1 MGIRP
6 VADFETQNYRIMT
19 HLNTGTDLQVSTE
32 TAIGFIPCVCQ
43 QPFISVFNSDCL
55 ELLSNTESETVDMV
69 FADPP
74 FNVGIKY
81 KGYKDNNIDYKE
93 WCEQWIAECF
103 RVLKPTGT
111 FYLMTIDRHLEWK
124 MPIMA
129 KYGSFINLVKWKN
142 VSANHDK
149 NRFWNATQ
157 PIMVYGKT
165 ENYKFN
171 TYAQTRTKDKM
182 IMSWN
187 KDRAENA
194 KFQLLDYWDD
204 IPLVY
209 AGSIKHK
216 EAILEPGTC
225 KKAHPCQ
232 MPEMLPGRA
241 ILFSTDE
248 NDTVFDPFT
257 GSGTTAMACKKLNR
271 KFIGSEI
278 SEEYFNLIKSRLD
291 VPQLF

>member
-1 MGIRP
+1 MNGI
-6 VADFETQNYRIMT
+6 ENI
-19 HLNTGTDLQVSTE
+19 
-32 TAIGFIPCVCQ
+32 
-43 QPFISVFNSDCL
+43 DCL
-55 ELLSNTESETVDMV
+55 SFLKGLPTESVDMV

-81 KGYKDNNIDYKE
+81 KGYKDLTVNYRQ
-93 WCEQWIAECF
+93 WCADWISECF
-103 RVLKPTGT
+103 RVLKSTGT
-111 FYLMTIDRHLEWK
+111 FYLMTIDHHLEWK

-129 KYGSFINLVKWKN
+129 THGKFINLVKWKN

-149 NRFWNATQ
+149 RRFWNATQ

-165 ENYKFN
+165 GDYKFN
-171 TYAQTRTKDKM
+171 TYAQVRTKNEM

-187 KDRAENA
+187 KKRADGA

-209 AGSIKHK
+209 AGSIRHK
-216 EAILEPGTC
+216 EAILEKGTC

-248 NDTVFDPFT
+248 GDTVLDPFT
-257 GSGTTAMACKKLNR
+257 GSGTTAASCQKLNR
-271 KFIGSEI
+271 IFIGCEI
-278 SEEYFNLIKSRLD
+278 SKEYYELATERLNKQNNNL
-291 VPQLF
+291 FA

>member
-1 MGIRP
+1 MVDI
-6 VADFETQNYRIMT
+6 
-19 HLNTGTDLQVSTE
+19 
-32 TAIGFIPCVCQ
+32 
-43 QPFISVFNSDCL
+43 FNKDCI
-55 ELLSNTESETVDMV
+55 ELLKETKSETVDLV

-74 FNVGIKY
+74 FDVNIKY
-81 KGYKDNNIDYKE
+81 KGYKDKREDYYQ
-93 WCEQWIAECF
+93 WCSEWIAECF

-129 KYGSFINLVKWKN
+129 KHGSFINLVKWKN

-171 TYAQTRTKDKM
+171 TYAQTRTKDQM

-248 NDTVFDPFT
+248 NDLVMDPFS
-257 GSGTTAMACKKLNR
+257 GSGTTAIACKKLNR
-271 KFIGSEI
+271 NFIGSEI
-278 SEEYFNLIKSRLD
+278 SKEYYELSITRLKEFEHS
-291 VPQLF
+291 LF

>member
-1 MGIRP
+1 M
-6 VADFETQNYRIMT
+6 Q
-19 HLNTGTDLQVSTE
+19 LNREIKVDSGFVKPALQQYPCCMQP
-32 TAIGFIPCVCQ
+32 GF
-43 QPFISVFNSDCL
+43 SLWNSDCL
-55 ELLSNTESETVDMV
+55 TMLQNIESETVDMV

-81 KGYKDNNIDYKE
+81 KGYKDDAENYRQ
-93 WCEQWIAECF
+93 WCEDWITECF

-129 KYGSFINLVKWKN
+129 KYGHFINLVKWKN

-149 NRFWNATQ
+149 RIFWNATQ

-165 ENYKFN
+165 AEYKFN
-171 TYAQTRTKDKM
+171 TYAQTRTADEM

-187 KDRAENA
+187 KKRADNA

-248 NDTVFDPFT
+248 NDIVLDPFSGSTTT
-257 GSGTTAMACKKLNR
+257 GIACKKLNR
-271 KFIGSEI
+271 QFIGSEL
-278 SEEYFNLIKSRLD
+278 SAEYFELSKNRVAKLSE
-291 VPQLF
+291 QLF

>member
-1 MGIRP
+1 MK
-6 VADFETQNYRIMT
+6 
-19 HLNTGTDLQVSTE
+19 LNSEQMLNELGQPILHKT
-32 TAIGFIPCVCQ
+32 PCYV
-43 QPFISVFNSDCL
+43 QPGCTLYGCDCL
-55 ELLSNTESETVDMV
+55 EALHKMSDNSVDMI

-81 KGYKDNNIDYKE
+81 NGYKDDADNYRQ
-93 WCEQWIAECF
+93 WCEDWITECF

-129 KYGSFINLVKWKN
+129 KHGHFINLVKWKN

-149 NRFWNATQ
+149 RRFWNATQ

-165 ENYKFN
+165 AEYKFN
-171 TYAQTRTKDKM
+171 TYAQTRTADEM

-187 KDRAENA
+187 KKRAGNA

-216 EAILEPGTC
+216 EAILEKGTC
-225 KKAHPCQ
+225 KKSHPCQ

-241 ILFSTDE
+241 IMFSTDE
-248 NDTVFDPFT
+248 NDVVFDPFT
-257 GSGTTAMACKKLNR
+257 GSGTTAISCQKLGR
-271 KFIGSEI
+271 QFIGSELSPHYFELAKNRI
-278 SEEYFNLIKSRLD
+278 SLKEHE
-291 VPQLF
+291 LFR

>member
-1 MGIRP
+1 
-6 VADFETQNYRIMT
+6 MT
-19 HLNTGTDLQVSTE
+19 IQ
-32 TAIGFIPCVCQ
+32 IYKK
-43 QPFISVFNSDCL
+43 DCL
-55 ELLSNTESETVDMV
+55 EFIKGLKSESIDLV

-81 KGYKDNNIDYKE
+81 KGYIDNISTYQNWCATWID
-93 WCEQWIAECF
+93 ECF
-103 RVLKPTGT
+103 RVLKSTGT

-129 KYGSFINLVKWKN
+129 KHGSFINLVKWKN

-149 NRFWNATQ
+149 NRYWNATQ

-165 ENYKFN
+165 NQYKFN
-171 TYAQTRTKDKM
+171 TYAQTRNADQM

-187 KDRAENA
+187 KDRAKNA

-204 IPLVY
+204 IPLVF

-216 EAILEPGTC
+216 EAILEHGTN

-241 ILFSTDE
+241 ILFSTE
-248 NDTVFDPFT
+248 VNDIILDPFM
-257 GSGTTAMACKKLNR
+257 GSGTTAIACKKLNR
-271 KFIGSEI
+271 NFIGCDI
-278 SEEYFNLIKSRLD
+278 SEAYFKLTQKRIKEYENC
-291 VPQLF
+291 LFSNT